1 MMLALAVTAAAAFVP
16 PPLPLSP
23 PVAASLA
30 RQAVGVAAASLPAA
44 AHALEGDGING
55 AIKRTFAEFLGPYAD
70 AAPIVGT
77 LVFVGIC
84 TPPPIPCPTRA
95 PH

>member
-1 MMLALAVTAAAAFVP
+1 
-16 PPLPLSP
+16 
-23 PVAASLA
+23 VAASLA

-77 LVFVGIC
+77 LVFVGIFAIQTGVGQSAPEAPA
-84 TPPPIPCPTRA
+84 TPSEDDA
-95 PH
+95 GK